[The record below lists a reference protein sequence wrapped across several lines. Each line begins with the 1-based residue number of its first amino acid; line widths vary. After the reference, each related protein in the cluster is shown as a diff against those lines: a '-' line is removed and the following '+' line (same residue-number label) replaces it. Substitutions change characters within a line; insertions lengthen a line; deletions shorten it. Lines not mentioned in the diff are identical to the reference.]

1 MLNMNIKL
9 FSIVVFCAFYLLV
22 NLIAVNVHADNSN
35 IPDSAAITKENGI
48 LLEINN
54 PQSTKEKERATLIRL
69 LYASVSTKNSKY
81 NILKADALDILSTYP
96 QAVKRE
102 ALLTEVLQE
111 LEDISDVISVGEF
124 ADVCKSHQCKYLG
137 EVGYV
142 QSPSGLFSYASTGN
156 IFASQTLF
164 DTITSP

>member
-1 MLNMNIKL
+1 MNAQL
-9 FSIVVFCAFYLLV
+9 FSRVVFCTFYLSV
-22 NLIAVNVHADNSN
+22 NLISTNIHADDSSTL
-35 IPDSAAITKENGI
+35 DSASVITKENGI

-54 PQSTKEKERATLIRL
+54 PESAKEKQRATLIRL

-96 QAVKRE
+96 NAVKRE
-102 ALLTEVLQE
+102 ALLNEALQG
-111 LEDISDVISVGEF
+111 LENISGLIAVGEF
-124 ADVCKSHQCKYLG
+124 ADLCKSHQCTYLG

-156 IFASQTLF
+156 VFASQILF
-164 DTITSP
+164 DTITSPWY

>member
-1 MLNMNIKL
+1 MNVRL
-9 FSIVVFCAFYLLV
+9 LSPIVIYLFYLLV
-22 NLIAVNVHADNSN
+22 NLIAVSVHAENRN
-35 IPDSAAITKENGI
+35 NPDSAAITKENGI

-69 LYASVSTKNSKY
+69 LYAAVSTKNSKY

-102 ALLTEVLQE
+102 ALLTETLQE
-111 LEDISDVISVGEF
+111 LEYISDVITVGEF

-156 IFASQTLF
+156 IFAGQTLF
-164 DTITSP
+164 DTITFP